1 MTLQLYDNQDVHA
14 YNTHCATYTVCLC
27 WDLRRTTTSTYN
39 LYPTLRDTR
48 VKFDFLLKGHAH
60 FRIHITPLI
69 SRSFGIPCAVE
80 NLWSYTSV
88 ISDLHCQGSCGCCFS
103 SDEFHL
109 RVISAITYSVSS
121 SLVDDFWHRAWP
133 RFQSMS
139 SLARTCSFIIS
150 LYSPLY
156 IKKWIDMCHY
166 RPLAHS
172 VNFIN

>member
-133 RFQSMS
+133 ALPINVISCTHLFVYNKLVFSFVYKEMNRHV
-139 SLARTCSFIIS
+139 SLPSIG
-150 LYSPLY
+150 P
-156 IKKWIDMCHY
+156 
-166 RPLAHS
+166 
-172 VNFIN
+172 